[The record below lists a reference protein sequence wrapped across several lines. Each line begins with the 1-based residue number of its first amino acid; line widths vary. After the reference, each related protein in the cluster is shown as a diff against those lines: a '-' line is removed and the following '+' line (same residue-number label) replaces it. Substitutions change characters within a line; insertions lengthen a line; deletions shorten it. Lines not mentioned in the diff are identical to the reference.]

1 MRDLADAMKVP
12 PQATQAIIGI
22 SMRGSLVRGNRLFAD
37 QRQEEIRA
45 TRAPRVRRSRDLLHS
60 SRAGSRARGTATW
73 AAGATSS
80 RPA

>member
-45 TRAPRVRRSRDLLHS
+45 TRAPASVVP
-60 SRAGSRARGTATW
+60 GTSFTRLA
-73 AAGATSS
+73 
-80 RPA
+80 